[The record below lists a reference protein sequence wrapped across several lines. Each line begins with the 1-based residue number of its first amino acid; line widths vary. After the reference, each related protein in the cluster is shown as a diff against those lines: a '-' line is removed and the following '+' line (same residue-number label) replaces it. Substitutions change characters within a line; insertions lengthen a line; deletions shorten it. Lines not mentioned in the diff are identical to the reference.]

1 MCVFVYVEYVHMSAG
16 DSGDQKRDPLV
27 LELRVDVSHL
37 TWILGTKLQFP
48 PRAVHI
54 LTRQTLSAW

>member
-1 MCVFVYVEYVHMSAG
+1 MSAG